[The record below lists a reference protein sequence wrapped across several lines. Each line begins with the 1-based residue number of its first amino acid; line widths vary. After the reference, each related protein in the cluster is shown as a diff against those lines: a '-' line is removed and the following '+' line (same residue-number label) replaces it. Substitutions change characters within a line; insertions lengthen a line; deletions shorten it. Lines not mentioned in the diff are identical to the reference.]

1 MPIPA
6 ISGYST
12 QIKNIG
18 ETSNRGIEF
27 QIAAVIAA
35 KKDFQWSANFNVA
48 FNRSRVESLGPV
60 QSQTTSAGWQGSDGA
75 DDYLLKVGSPVG
87 LMYGFITDGFFTVDD
102 FNYDAGTKTYTLKD
116 GRANTTAIFGNA
128 QPGTIKLRDI
138 NGDGQ
143 IRLEDDR
150 TVIGDANPKFTGGLN
165 NQFSYKGFDL
175 SIFVNW
181 VYGNQVYNAN
191 RIELTSTYYRNI
203 NMLDVM
209 NDRWKTV
216 NAAGQVVKDP
226 TELAAL
232 NANAKIWQPI
242 INNRPYLYSWAIE
255 DGSFLRINNIT
266 LGYSIPTKRI
276 GIGWLAK
283 ARIYATVN
291 NLATITNYS
300 GFDPEVNTRGYNPL
314 TPGVDFAAYPRSR
327 TYVFGVNVTF

>member
-1 MPIPA
+1 
-6 ISGYST
+6 
-12 QIKNIG
+12 
-18 ETSNRGIEF
+18 
-27 QIAAVIAA
+27 
-35 KKDFQWSANFNVA
+35 
-48 FNRSRVESLGPV
+48 
-60 QSQTTSAGWQGSDGA
+60 
-75 DDYLLKVGSPVG
+75 
-87 LMYGFITDGFFTVDD
+87 MYGFITDGFFTVDD